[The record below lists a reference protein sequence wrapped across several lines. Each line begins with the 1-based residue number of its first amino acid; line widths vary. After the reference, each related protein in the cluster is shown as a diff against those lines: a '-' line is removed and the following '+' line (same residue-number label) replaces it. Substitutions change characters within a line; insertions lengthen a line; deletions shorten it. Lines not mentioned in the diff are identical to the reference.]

1 MMNNLFFNANALA
14 DSLKSWASPIVT
26 EVASA
31 SVEQVKGQIVSG
43 IVWAVFLLIL
53 SLILTNVLVKLGKKA
68 KLNTD
73 PDIDY
78 SSRWALIFPILLSII
93 LSIASITE
101 VIKMSYSPKYKA
113 IQNIINIKNPR

>member
-1 MMNNLFFNANALA
+1 M
-14 DSLKSWASPIVT
+14 
-26 EVASA
+26 
-31 SVEQVKGQIVSG
+31 
-43 IVWAVFLLIL
+43 
-53 SLILTNVLVKLGKKA
+53 LTNVLVKLGKKA

-78 SSRWALIFPILLSII
+78 SSRWVLIFPILLSII